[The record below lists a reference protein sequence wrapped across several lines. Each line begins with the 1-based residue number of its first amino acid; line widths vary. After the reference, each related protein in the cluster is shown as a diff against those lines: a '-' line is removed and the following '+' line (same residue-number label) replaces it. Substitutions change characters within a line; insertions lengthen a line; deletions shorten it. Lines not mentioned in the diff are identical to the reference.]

1 MVGGQALNMEQE
13 TYEVDSQWRNKY
25 MNLGRELGEIVNE
38 QQDKIISLSQENKR
52 LKREIWNMKQT
63 KRRRK

>member
-1 MVGGQALNMEQE
+1 MNKDLQAEI
-13 TYEVDSQWRNKY
+13 DSWRADY
-25 MNLGRELGEIVNE
+25 LHLGRELGEIINE

-63 KRRRK
+63 KRRRR